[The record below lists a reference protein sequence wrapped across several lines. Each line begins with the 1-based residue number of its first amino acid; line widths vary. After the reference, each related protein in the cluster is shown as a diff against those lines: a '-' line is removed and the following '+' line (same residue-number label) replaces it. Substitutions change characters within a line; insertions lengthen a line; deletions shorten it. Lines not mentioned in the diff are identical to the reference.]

1 MRQIQLTE
9 QAYDQAKVRA
19 DQAGFPSVDEYVSS
33 IFVDVDYEMTETPD
47 LDYLFT
53 PERLAIIDASLA
65 EAKAGK
71 FYTPAEVEEHFKKR
85 FEA

>member
-9 QAYDQAKVRA
+9 QAYDLAKVRA

-33 IFVDVDYEMTETPD
+33 IIVDVDYEMIETPN

-53 PERLAIIDASLA
+53 PERLAIIDSSLA
-65 EAKAGK
+65 EAKAGR
-71 FYTPAEVEEHFKKR
+71 FYTSAEVEAHFQKR
-85 FEA
+85 FTA